1 LKLRKT
7 TVQSDQN
14 DCDSSCE
21 RLGNDAS
28 KYLEEGNRMSK
39 IMRQMYA
46 EARAARE
53 AAANGNAPR
62 VDDMQ
67 LALRNLT
74 ALRTSRLACWALP
87 VSNPAAS
94 ASSALQWW
102 ATRISMA
109 RERFMPAPG

>member
-1 LKLRKT
+1 
-7 TVQSDQN
+7 
-14 DCDSSCE
+14 
-21 RLGNDAS
+21 
-28 KYLEEGNRMSK
+28 MSK

-74 ALRTSRLACWALP
+74 ALKTSRLACWALP

-94 ASSALQWW
+94 ASSALEWW

-109 RERFMPAPG
+109 RERFMPESGQGIDRRATGPRPEPSLEL